1 MARSDAGQ
9 RPEALPVARAGCYC
23 TVVNSPAVSPL
34 PTATYRCRCQ
44 SLTASSMIYDHVST
58 NFPEGVEARQVD
70 MVLGGLLP
78 REVIEMRTAAIR
90 RARARIVGARICVMA
105 AAQAASLGVPSLS
118 PMT

>member
-1 MARSDAGQ
+1 MARAAVVAKGGDGVREEFDASRRRLQG
-9 RPEALPVARAGCYC
+9 
-23 TVVNSPAVSPL
+23 VSL
-34 PTATYRCRCQ
+34 RV
-44 SLTASSMIYDHVST
+44 SLVGGEQHRRIVWDRKLSMT

-78 REVIEMRTAAIR
+78 GEVIEMRTAAIR
-90 RARARIVGARICVMA
+90 RARARIVGAGICVMA